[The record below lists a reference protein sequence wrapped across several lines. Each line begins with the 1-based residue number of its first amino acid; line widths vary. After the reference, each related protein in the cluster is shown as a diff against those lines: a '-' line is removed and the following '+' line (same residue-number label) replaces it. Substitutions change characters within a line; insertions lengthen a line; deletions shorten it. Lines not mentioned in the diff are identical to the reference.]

1 MQVPF
6 ALQCLDVI
14 EKLHG
19 YNIPVGRRGGG
30 GGGEGGAGGGG
41 DERKENIPKLF

>member
-30 GGGEGGAGGGG
+30 G

>member
-19 YNIPVGRRGGG
+19 YNIPVGRRGV
-30 GGGEGGAGGGG
+30 GGG

>member
-19 YNIPVGRRGGG
+19 YNIPVGRGG
-30 GGGEGGAGGGG
+30 GGGG